1 MGRGTSEAGGGVAVR
16 KPHRLSRR
24 NSAVMRAGEL
34 RRAPT
39 PPEFRLWQVLRQ
51 RPGDLKFRHQH
62 PLGPYTLDFYCP
74 AARLVV
80 EVDGDGHS
88 MGDRPARDAARDAW
102 LRARGLEVVRYDARD
117 VINALEAVV
126 TDILRLARR

>member
-1 MGRGTSEAGGGVAVR
+1 
-16 KPHRLSRR
+16 
-24 NSAVMRAGEL
+24 
-34 RRAPT
+34 
-39 PPEFRLWQVLRQ
+39 LWQVLRQ
-51 RPGDLKFRHQH
+51 RPGELKFRHQH

-88 MGDRPARDAARDAW
+88 MGDRPARDAARDVW
-102 LRARGLEVVRYDARD
+102 LRGRGLEVVHYDARD
-117 VINALEAVV
+117 VMNALEAVV

>member
-1 MGRGTSEAGGGVAVR
+1 
-16 KPHRLSRR
+16 L
-24 NSAVMRAGEL
+24 
-34 RRAPT
+34 
-39 PPEFRLWQVLRQ
+39 

-88 MGDRPARDAARDAW
+88 MGDRPERDAVRDAW
-102 LRARGLEVVRYDARD
+102 LRARGLGVVRYDARD
-117 VINALEAVV
+117 VMNALEAVV
-126 TDILRLARR
+126 TDILRITGR